1 MKNIL
6 FTLLLLIATQLQ
18 AQYKYYKDSTYTQ
31 AFNYLGN
38 GISLNQG
45 MYWDDDDF
53 DNIPI
58 GFTFKIFNS
67 TIDSLH
73 LVSGNY
79 FLTVPFDF
87 NNVTHFTGIMPS
99 AADLVDR
106 DTSENASFSPISYIT
121 TGVAPNRIFKIEW
134 ANAGFYNGVFLGEY
148 NDSTTFQIW
157 LYENGHHIEIH
168 YGASNHVSDITD
180 LYDGANGPLFA
191 IFDSLD
197 VNTGGVNIFY
207 YINGNVA
214 NPYKDS
220 LFNLNL
226 PNTPGINGIPTSG
239 SVYRFSPKII
249 QTGGTG
255 YSVFTKQENY
265 WIDYFAQTQML
276 HIDNLQSEACT
287 YMITDAQG
295 ALIDKG
301 TIPKGRKTITTQSYA
316 QGMYI
321 VTLLS
326 QNNRASYKF
335 IK

>member
-1 MKNIL
+1 MKKLAIL
-6 FTLLLLIATQLQ
+6 YLLFLATQLQ
-18 AQYKYYKDSTYTQ
+18 AQYKYYKDSTYTTP
-31 AFNYLGN
+31 FNYLGN
-38 GISLNQG
+38 GISINQG

-53 DNIPI
+53 ENIPI

-67 TIDSLH
+67 TIDSLN
-73 LVSGNY
+73 LLSGNY
-79 FLTVPFDF
+79 FLTVPFDI

-106 DTSENASFSPISYIT
+106 DTSTMGSYSPISYTT
-121 TGVAPNRIFKIEW
+121 TGTAPNRIFKIEW
-134 ANAGFYNGVFLGEY
+134 ANAGFYNGIFSGEY

-168 YGASNHVSDITD
+168 YGASNHVSDVID
-180 LYDGANGPLFA
+180 LYDGASGPLFA

-197 VNTGGVNIFY
+197 INTGGVNKFY
-207 YINGNVA
+207 YMNGNVA
-214 NPYKDS
+214 NPYMDS

-226 PNTPGINGIPTSG
+226 PNTPGINGLPASG
-239 SVYRFSPKII
+239 TVYRFSPKIT

-265 WIDYFAQTQML
+265 WIDYFAQSQML
-276 HIDNLQSEACT
+276 HIDNLQSDAFT

-301 TIPKGRKTITTQSYA
+301 TIQKGRKSISTSMYA

-321 VTLLS
+321 VTLQS
-326 QNNRASYKF
+326 QNNKASYKF